1 YGGDACGGGDAKS
14 VIEGRNI
21 EMVEDNEM
29 RMTRDMADVV
39 VLVAGVMVLV
49 AGVVFVGGSFGGG
62 CSGVGDFSSSS
73 FMIPFVV

>member
-1 YGGDACGGGDAKS
+1 MVKLQAYEDLTG
-14 VIEGRNI
+14 EGRLLD
-21 EMVEDNEM
+21 ESGDWH
-29 RMTRDMADVV
+29 RYRLRMADVV

-73 FMIPFVV
+73 FMIPIVV